1 MNLKSTL
8 HYASYLKWVF
18 LIATIILIFYS
29 LIVLPEN
36 LISIIGIIVFLTGI
50 QMGLDSL
57 SDIEKMSN
65 KEKNF
70 YRKTKYVKIQSIIV
84 LLSIVVLVIISLL
97 FLSLK
102 FIFPSR
108 PLFNDF
114 FDLGLDCWAMILGL
128 LCLLKSIY
136 DKNEFVKSQLILI
149 NKNNLSC

>member
-1 MNLKSTL
+1 MNLKNTL
-8 HYASYLKWVF
+8 HYASYMKWAF
-18 LIATIILIFYS
+18 LLAAIILIFYS

-36 LISIIGIIVFLTGI
+36 LISIIGIIVFLVGI
-50 QMGLDSL
+50 HMGLDSL
-57 SDIEKMSN
+57 SDMEKMSE

-70 YRKTKYVKIQSIIV
+70 YRNIKYVKNQRIIV
-84 LLSIVVLVIISLL
+84 LSSIVVLVIISLL

-102 FIFPSR
+102 FIFPSK

-136 DKNEFVKSQLILI
+136 DKNEFVKSQLI
-149 NKNNLSC
+149 